1 MGKYFIDAT
10 YEGDFIAAAGI
21 PYHIGREDQASYN
34 ETGAGV
40 TYKYWGGAEANWTT
54 HSGDNGIQA
63 YNYRLT
69 LTNNAS
75 KAYTIQKPWD
85 YNRNEY
91 LSLVDDII
99 TGCHTGAESE
109 GFCPPPQPRN
119 GGNAGGEGGYEGEK
133 GQRRARDGGSD
144 SQKPARKV
152 PGEPKGIHRL
162 TSMVRIPNDKFDAN
176 NQHLAFI
183 STDLPE
189 ENWPYPTSSW
199 AWRDK
204 FAGRLRSY
212 TLGLFYFA
220 QNDSAVPQWYR
231 DSVRSWGLATDE
243 YEDNMHFPR
252 QIYVREGRRLRS
264 LFTFTSR
271 DALPAPGE
279 ARVYKHSVTS
289 SHYALDSHAVR
300 KREPGRV
307 GLDGL
312 VSYRTP
318 RPYTVPYE
326 VMVPAGPMTNV
337 LAPVAVGGTHIGFST
352 LRMEPCWMALGQA
365 AGVAASILVSST
377 QPDGR
382 PKAVA
387 DVNVTDLQN
396 DLLLQKAVLVYF
408 SGMWGL
414 PVEERNKRQRTLLQK
429 GQ

>member
-1 MGKYFIDAT
+1 MI
-10 YEGDFIAAAGI
+10 
-21 PYHIGREDQASYN
+21 
-34 ETGAGV
+34 
-40 TYKYWGGAEANWTT
+40 YKYWGGPEGTGTT

-69 LTNNAS
+69 LTNKAS
-75 KAYTIQKPWD
+75 KVHTIQKPGD

-99 TGCHTGAESE
+99 TGRYTGVKPK
-109 GFCPPPQPRN
+109 GYCPPPQHKAAHPGKEGEGKEAQESN
-119 GGNAGGEGGYEGEK
+119 YNAGGEGGGGGEG
-133 GQRRARDGGSD
+133 GQRKGGGGGGDGD
-144 SQKPARKV
+144 SRKPSCKV
-152 PGEPKGIHRL
+152 PGQPKGIRRL
-162 TSMVRIPNDKFDAN
+162 ANMVRIPNDKFDAN

-199 AWRDK
+199 AWRDN
-204 FAGRLRSY
+204 FANRLRSY

-220 QNDSAVPQWYR
+220 QNDAAVPQWYR

-243 YEDNMHFPR
+243 YEDNMYFPR
-252 QIYVREGRRLRS
+252 QIYVREGRRLQS
-264 LFTFTSR
+264 IYTFTSR
-271 DALPAPGE
+271 DALPPSGKAK
-279 ARVYKHSVTS
+279 VHKHSVTS

-300 KREPGRV
+300 KREQGRV
-307 GLDGL
+307 GLDGF

-365 AGVAASILVSST
+365 AGVAASILVSSMHA
-377 QPDGR
+377 DGR

-387 DVNVTDLQN
+387 DINVKDLQN

-408 SGMWGL
+408 KGIGKL
-414 PVEERNKRQRTLLQK
+414 PAKERNKRQWALLRK
-429 GQ
+429 GQSP